1 MRTLKLYDKAFSPLT
16 TFLEGEYSG
25 LEYRQTLGEVGDCGF
40 VLDLSNPKVTDANL
54 RHYNRL
60 EVIEDGVVQWVGFI
74 TQKTVKLSVV
84 EIKAKGLIGL
94 LKKRLVG
101 SGYTASGDAGLAVSS
116 LLGTINVTEDTGITF
131 GEEDIINSVNLTFER
146 QSAFDAIKKIA
157 DTVGAQF
164 EVTTTRK
171 LNFKTQVGSDLSSS
185 VVFRYNSGQ
194 VSQANILRFEVE
206 DDGDAII
213 TKAYGKS
220 STLSSSQE
228 NTSLKA
234 NFGVLEGFRD
244 FRVANT
250 QASLDGLTSSLCQG
264 PLFSPSIELTPTVA
278 DNFTVGDVVRIQ
290 LKNKLINLD
299 DSYQILEKQ
308 VHVAGLEKHITVRVN
323 SLIQSIVYNI
333 GDINSRLSLLESKV

>member
-1 MRTLKLYDKAFSPLT
+1 MKIVRISNKTFTPLA
-16 TFLEGEYSG
+16 TFLEGEFSN
-25 LEYRQTLGEVGDCGF
+25 LDYRQTLGEVGDCSF
-40 VLDLSNPKVTDANL
+40 VLDLSNPKVIDANL

-74 TQKTVKLSVV
+74 AQKTVKLSVV
-84 EIKAKGLIGL
+84 ELKCKELIGL

-101 SGYTASGDAGLAVSS
+101 SGYTASGAAGTAVSS
-116 LLGTINVTEDTGITF
+116 LLATINAAEDTGIAF
-131 GEEDIINSVNLTFER
+131 GTEDVAATVNLTFER

-164 EVTTTRK
+164 EITTDRK

-185 VVFRYNSGQ
+185 VVFRYNSNQ
-194 VSQANILRFEVE
+194 VSQANILRFEVQ

-220 STLSSSQE
+220 DSLSSSQE

-234 NFGVLEGFRD
+234 SFGVLEGFMD
-244 FRVANT
+244 FRIANT
-250 QASLDGLTSSLCQG
+250 QASLDGLTTSECQG
-264 PLFSPSIELTPTVA
+264 PLFSPQIELTPTVA
-278 DNFTVGDVVRIQ
+278 DNFNVGDVVRIQ
-290 LKNKLINLD
+290 LKNKLVDLD

-308 VHVAGLEKHITVRVN
+308 VRVAGSEKHITVRVN
-323 SLIQSIVYNI
+323 SLIQSIVFNI
-333 GDINSRLSLLESKV
+333 GDISSRLSLLESKV